1 MKFIPKDKM
10 KSLREASRNGDER
23 ARKIISMQLDGM
35 EDYSSLVD
43 DYFKP
48 QPEIVENPTG
58 VVQDGDEGLQKF
70 LRENEITK
78 DSPDYQS
85 FVDDYYK
92 EFPQQEKEENND
104 ISKFSFL
111 ERLIESEI
119 EAVNLYNAAFMEV
132 MNNDDLSDTERKGLL
147 TDLDEIKRDEIDH
160 LDKLRRIKTSLSKK
174 EENQKETLN
183 KNLKQSNI

>member
-23 ARKIISMQLDGM
+23 AKKIIAMQLNGT

-48 QPEIVENPTG
+48 QPEIIENSTG

-70 LRENEITK
+70 LKENEITK
-78 DSPDYQS
+78 DSPEYQS

-92 EFPQQEKEENND
+92 EFPQQEKNDVSKVEFIEE
-104 ISKFSFL
+104 
-111 ERLIESEI
+111 LIESEI
-119 EAVNLYNAAFMEV
+119 EAINLYNAAFMKT
-132 MNNDDLSDTERKGLL
+132 MNSDDLNDTERKGLL

-160 LDKLRRIKTSLSKK
+160 LDKLRRIKMSFSKK
-174 EENQKETLN
+174 EENQKR
-183 KNLKQSNI
+183 NIEQ